1 MHPAISVIFFTVV
14 SGAGYGLIAL
24 LALASLFG
32 IDGGVERH
40 QMLIGILL
48 GMGLISAGLFS
59 SSFHLA
65 NPKNAWRAMSRVRTS
80 WLAREAMLAILF
92 YPVVGIWLLRWYLGY
107 GSDTTFTQIM
117 AFIVMVWAVTTN
129 FATGMLYGCLKTIP
143 QWNTSLTPANYIMLG
158 LMLGNLII
166 TAIWIY
172 DGHPIHQTMVM
183 NYGFLATAGALK
195 LMYFFWIGKPKGPTI
210 NTATSF
216 TRATVRLFDV
226 GHTSGTFLTDEFGYS
241 KPVSV
246 IAMLRWVVYGF
257 GFIVPAIILALW
269 NGAHFAILM
278 AISFAF
284 TGVLVERWL
293 FFAEARHVVTLYHGN
308 QQV

>member
-1 MHPAISVIFFTVV
+1 MHPALSVIFFTVV

-24 LALASLFG
+24 LALSSLIG
-32 IDGGVERH
+32 LDGGPDRE
-40 QMLIGILL
+40 QMLVGIILA
-48 GMGLISAGLFS
+48 MGLISAGLFS

-92 YPVVGIWLLRWYLGY
+92 YPVVALWLLRWYLGY
-107 GSDTTFTQIM
+107 GDDTTFTQIM
-117 AFIVMVWAVTTN
+117 AVIVMVWAVATN

-158 LMLGNLII
+158 LMLGNLIM
-166 TAIWIY
+166 TSIWIY
-172 DGHPIHQTMVM
+172 AGKPVDQTMVM

-195 LMYFFWIGKPKGPTI
+195 LMYFFWVGKPSGPTI
-210 NTATSF
+210 NTATGF
-216 TRATVRLFDV
+216 TRAGVRLFDA

-241 KPVSV
+241 KPRST
-246 IAMLRWVVYGF
+246 IAMMRWVVYSF
-257 GFIVPAIILALW
+257 GFIIPALLLAIW
-269 NGAHFAILM
+269 GSGEVAILVI
-278 AISFAF
+278 ISFAF